1 MFDLIP
7 FGRKEKDL
15 YRYFNDFEK
24 SFFGDSGSYLSA
36 FKTDIIDKDGAYV
49 LQAELPGFAKE
60 DIHID
65 LNGDYLTISAE
76 HKEETEYKSGQYIRK
91 ERRFGS
97 FARSFNVSDVDT
109 DKITASYKDGV
120 LELSMPKQT
129 EEKAKVSQIEIQ

>member
-7 FGRKEKDL
+7 FGHKEKDL
-15 YRYFNDFEK
+15 YHYFNDLEK
-24 SFFGDSGSYLSA
+24 SFFGNSGNYLSA

-49 LQAELPGFAKE
+49 LQAELPGFSKE

-76 HKEETEYKSGQYIRK
+76 HKDEMEDKSGQYIRK

-120 LELSMPKQT
+120 LELSMPKQA

>member
-1 MFDLIP
+1 MLVPSKTYGLGLFDDFFDTP
-7 FGRKEKDL
+7 FSGRRDFSNTLMKTDVQEKDGNYIL
-15 YRYFNDFEK
+15 DM
-24 SFFGDSGSYLSA
+24 D
-36 FKTDIIDKDGAYV
+36 
-49 LQAELPGFAKE
+49 LPGFAKE

-76 HKEETEYKSGQYIRK
+76 HKEETEDKSGQYIRK

>member
-36 FKTDIIDKDGAYV
+36 FKTDIIDK
-49 LQAELPGFAKE
+49 ELPGFAKE

-76 HKEETEYKSGQYIRK
+76 HKEETEDKSGQYIRK

>member
-49 LQAELPGFAKE
+49 LQAELPGFFVLYIGPSGKVQYR
-60 DIHID
+60 DK
-65 LNGDYLTISAE
+65 LLYL
-76 HKEETEYKSGQYIRK
+76 Y
-91 ERRFGS
+91 
-97 FARSFNVSDVDT
+97 
-109 DKITASYKDGV
+109 
-120 LELSMPKQT
+120 
-129 EEKAKVSQIEIQ
+129 